1 MFLPRSEGLTLNEF
15 LSLHPSD
22 ISTIP
27 LQSTIYNNHNTSIE
41 QKFNNQHS
49 RNFSTFMNHSTI
61 KQPMNKEEIINPS
74 ILTRTKSNFS
84 NKQQLK
90 RSNTISVTK
99 NINEKLNSNISIDEL
114 IQSTRQQKKHLPI
127 QYNPLNDT
135 VIDNNGLIQKLHQQR
150 LFQRAQSEH
159 PIRDNGDNNNNN
171 NVPNSHSVSLP
182 PHTWNN
188 NNNTSSTFRSIFSQR
203 GYNFGRP
210 FWQQNF
216 TSDQNELKPSL
227 GRKKRFGINKM
238 KELTNCFPFI
248 WSSLGKYAVS
258 FTVTSSTS
266 ATISSTGT
274 PTHFN
279 KPSSDQYT
287 SKMIWSEKFV
297 EEFLKKSLLTTS
309 ANNVVHNQNEPVCLS
324 SSFSGT
330 TLVQW
335 FCRHIIKS
343 GCPWSHG
350 LISVVCQLCNCL
362 LQLGVLRRDLK
373 SKTVNSISTDNKS
386 SRIQNISSYRNSS
399 NATAEIFELNMDY
412 VWSGN
417 NVQENT
423 TVINS
428 SMNANDNQ
436 QQSVQEQQ
444 QIDEYKQFQM
454 TIYNHIINLHK
465 EFQYELD
472 RVTREHELQLFKVK
486 NQGVMK
492 VCQLTDR
499 IEALENQVEKYRIL
513 AGIEQLN
520 KSTTINSNHSLHN
533 CYSSSLFTNKNRLS
547 KVTFNLSN
555 ENVLNQLSRRTRAF
569 SETIDMNHFNDKNTY
584 NKPDYIKSSIRHIL
598 NDIEQLLSPAS
609 QQQQQQHRH
618 QLDQQQEQQ
627 HHRHQLDQQQEQ
639 QQHHRH
645 QLDQQ
650 QEQQQHHR
658 HQLDQQQEQQQQQ
671 QQRLQHS
678 RSNSMNLY
686 KSHELSLLKNSKQK
700 CESFNNQEKENSFNN
715 RNCTDLNFHSFDNG
729 NDRIIEDNA
738 NKMNNLSKFNDYNI
752 HQHENSM
759 NTTLTNNKN
768 DSEIHQKINLRNS
781 TPRFLSVPPHSKFNL
796 DQTTSMLYNQPV
808 LGILAKYGA
817 NNKHNTLKI
826 SMKEDHC

>member
-1 MFLPRSEGLTLNEF
+1 MFLPRSEGFTLNEF

-84 NKQQLK
+84 NKPQLK

-114 IQSTRQQKKHLPI
+114 IQSTRQQKKHLPV

-135 VIDNNGLIQKLHQQR
+135 VMDNNGLIQKLHQQR

-159 PIRDNGDNNNNN
+159 PIRDNNNNN
-171 NVPNSHSVSLP
+171 NVPNSHSVSSP
-182 PHTWNN
+182 PHTWNNN

-216 TSDQNELKPSL
+216 TSDQNELK
-227 GRKKRFGINKM
+227 
-238 KELTNCFPFI
+238 
-248 WSSLGKYAVS
+248 SSL
-258 FTVTSSTS
+258 VTSSTS

-297 EEFLKKSLLTTS
+297 EEFLKKSLLKTS

-373 SKTVNSISTDNKS
+373 SKTVNSTSTDNKS
-386 SRIQNISSYRNSS
+386 SRIQNISSYRNPS

-472 RVTREHELQLFKVK
+472 RVTREHELQLFRVK

-598 NDIEQLLSPAS
+598 NNIEQLLSPAS
-609 QQQQQQHRH
+609 QQQQQQQQQQHHRH
-618 QLDQQQEQQ
+618 QLDQQQEQQHHRHQLDQQQEQQQ

-715 RNCTDLNFHSFDNG
+715 KNCSDLNFHSFDNG

-817 NNKHNTLKI
+817 NNKHNTLKT
-826 SMKEDHC
+826 SMKEDH